1 MQEQVRELLE
11 KLDRDDLELLLE
23 KLNRKKHTC
32 PLCGAKLDRPVE
44 RPGCYGDPSWHEEGF
59 AEVSVTVEYEN

>member
-1 MQEQVRELLE
+1 MQEQVRKLLE
-11 KLDRDDLELLLE
+11 QLDTNDLELLLKE
-23 KLNRKKHTC
+23 LKRKQYTC

-59 AEVSVTVEYEN
+59 AEVRVTVEFN